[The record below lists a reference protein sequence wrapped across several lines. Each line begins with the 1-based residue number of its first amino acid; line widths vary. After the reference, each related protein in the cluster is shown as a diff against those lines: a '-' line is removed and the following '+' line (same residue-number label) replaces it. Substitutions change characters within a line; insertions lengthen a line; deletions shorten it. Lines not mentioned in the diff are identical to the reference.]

1 MSSSSAVRLRSKLQ
15 GAERQGPGRGWPRS
29 LRTEVVAFVRS
40 RGPSASLTQMAAE
53 LGVPAATLARWM
65 RKAAPSAC
73 ADFRPVQ
80 LIEGDVRDR
89 SSSYTLLGPCG
100 LRVEGLSLDAL
111 AALLRKVAS

>member
-15 GAERQGPGRGWPRS
+15 SAERQGPGRGWPQS

-40 RGPSASLTQMAAE
+40 RGPSASLTRVAAE

-65 RKAAPSAC
+65 RNDAPSAC

-80 LIEGDVRDR
+80 LIDGDAYDS

-100 LRVEGLSLDAL
+100 LRVEGLSLDAI